1 MSDSII
7 PTRCFLSSSLASDSP
22 HSATHPDHTSSKPI
36 GGVGDITMGTVETTL
51 AALKEASALAGKIPY
66 IAPVAGLLLQVLTMR
81 DASVRILSVTFLS

>member
-1 MSDSII
+1 
-7 PTRCFLSSSLASDSP
+7 
-22 HSATHPDHTSSKPI
+22 
-36 GGVGDITMGTVETTL
+36 MGTVETTL

>member
-66 IAPVAGLLLQVLTMR
+66 IAPVAGLLQVLTMR